1 MLCVL
6 IFSRRNNNNGD
17 GRERRSL
24 VGVGRRVGDVV
35 DRRQTVRR
43 LSNRSVLSFL
53 FRFLLLF
60 GWLVGLHI
68 LAGPAAR
75 LLLGYVVV
83 IFKRGQVIFITEHK
97 QQGRRRPFS
106 FRELLLGCSIKEQ
119 NSPADSLHHHL
130 ISFFSSSSSYSSSPI
145 SQGFGYLGNRPPFD
159 CQSFRPTAVQSVL
172 LCLFV
177 FSSPFPSSALFVQQ
191 QHSSIQQTQE
201 QHQSKGIAFGCAVLT
216 LQPQQQHNGGGGR
229 TDGLDFLAK

>member
-1 MLCVL
+1 VSCCCWAVP
-6 IFSRRNNNNGD
+6 SK
-17 GRERRSL
+17 SKTAP
-24 VGVGRRVGDVV
+24 
-35 DRRQTVRR
+35 QHST
-43 LSNRSVLSFL
+43 
-53 FRFLLLF
+53 
-60 GWLVGLHI
+60 
-68 LAGPAAR
+68 
-75 LLLGYVVV
+75 
-83 IFKRGQVIFITEHK
+83 
-97 QQGRRRPFS
+97 
-106 FRELLLGCSIKEQ
+106 
-119 NSPADSLHHHL
+119 DSLHHHL

-177 FSSPFPSSALFVQQ
+177 FSSSSSSSSALFVQQ

>member
-1 MLCVL
+1 MKRKKSVCVSFRVVCV

-106 FRELLLGCSIKEQ
+106 FRELLLLLGCSIKEQ
-119 NSPADSLHHHL
+119 KQQQHRSTAQTLFIIILSPFFLLLLLLTLRLPSPKVLVTLATGRLL
-130 ISFFSSSSSYSSSPI
+130 IAKAFARLQSSRYYFACLCFLLLLLLLLYSSSSS
-145 SQGFGYLGNRPPFD
+145 
-159 CQSFRPTAVQSVL
+159 TAVYSR
-172 LCLFV
+172 
-177 FSSPFPSSALFVQQ
+177 
-191 QHSSIQQTQE
+191 HRSSINQKA
-201 QHQSKGIAFGCAVLT
+201 SLLAVLC
-216 LQPQQQHNGGGGR
+216 
-229 TDGLDFLAK
+229 

>member
-1 MLCVL
+1 LF
-6 IFSRRNNNNGD
+6 FSF
-17 GRERRSL
+17 SFSFVIWL
-24 VGVGRRVGDVV
+24 V
-35 DRRQTVRR
+35 
-43 LSNRSVLSFL
+43 
-53 FRFLLLF
+53 
-60 GWLVGLHI
+60 VGLHI
-68 LAGPAAR
+68 FAGPAAR

-106 FRELLLGCSIKEQ
+106 FRELLLLLGCSIKEQ
-119 NSPADSLHHHL
+119 QHSTDSLHHHL

-177 FSSPFPSSALFVQQ
+177 FSSPSPSSALFVQQ